1 MSCIIQSASSAV
13 HCVLI
18 TSTEA
23 RAALK
28 LLFEVHYLYS
38 NRLNAKGRDEKKK
51 KNWSGAW
58 KELYCH
64 QAGSQT
70 AGGFCAALFLR
81 NRKVERPLNRQNS
94 HPELFIRRFSFRT
107 LLISTYHKGSGKPI
121 ANDCCPRGI

>member
-1 MSCIIQSASSAV
+1 MQSASSAV

-38 NRLNAKGRDEKKK
+38 NRLNARGREQPILEIKK

-70 AGGFCAALFLR
+70 AGDFSVALFLR
-81 NRKVERPLNRQNS
+81 NRKVEKAFEQAKFP
-94 HPELFIRRFSFRT
+94 F
-107 LLISTYHKGSGKPI
+107 
-121 ANDCCPRGI
+121 

>member
-51 KNWSGAW
+51 KIGQ
-58 KELYCH
+58 ELGKNCIVTRL
-64 QAGSQT
+64 A
-70 AGGFCAALFLR
+70 
-81 NRKVERPLNRQNS
+81 VRQLVVS
-94 HPELFIRRFSFRT
+94 VQHCF
-107 LLISTYHKGSGKPI
+107 
-121 ANDCCPRGI
+121 